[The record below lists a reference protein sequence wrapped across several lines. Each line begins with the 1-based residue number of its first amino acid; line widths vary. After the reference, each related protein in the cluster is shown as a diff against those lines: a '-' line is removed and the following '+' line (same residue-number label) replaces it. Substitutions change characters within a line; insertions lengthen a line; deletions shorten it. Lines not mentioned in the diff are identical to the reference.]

1 MYVFFVGFFDSFV
14 FIFFVVFFREL
25 EYSIFRLV
33 LKVNIKNV
41 KFFNNVGYAL
51 EKFEKYAEVLEYFE
65 KVVRLVYFFLRVN
78 IVINKIY

>member
-1 MYVFFVGFFDSFV
+1 MFFLRLGFFDSFV
-14 FIFFVVFFREL
+14 FIFFVVFFREF

-51 EKFEKYAEVLEYFE
+51 EKYEKYTEVLEYFE
-65 KVVRLVYFFLRVN
+65 KVVRLVYFFLWVN

>member
-1 MYVFFVGFFDSFV
+1 MYFFFVGFFDSFV

-41 KFFNNVGYAL
+41 KLFNNVGYAL